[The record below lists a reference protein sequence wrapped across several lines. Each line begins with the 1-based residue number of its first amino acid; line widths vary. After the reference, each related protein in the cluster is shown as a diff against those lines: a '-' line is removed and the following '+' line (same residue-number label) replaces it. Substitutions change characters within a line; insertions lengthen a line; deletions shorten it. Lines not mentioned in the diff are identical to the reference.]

1 MVPKKID
8 KFRTKVYLLSKTLVL
23 DFSGFFKLPS
33 KPQQTRGLGYITEEV
48 CRVINHGRRRLV
60 SEVSP

>member
-23 DFSGFFKLPS
+23 EFSGFFKLPS
-33 KPQQTRGLGYITEEV
+33 KPQQTRGLGCITEEV
-48 CRVINHGRRRLV
+48 LRVITNGRRRPV

>member
-8 KFRTKVYLLSKTLVL
+8 KFKTKVYLLSKTLVL

-33 KPQQTRGLGYITEEV
+33 KPQQTRGLGYTREKV
-48 CRVINHGRRRLV
+48 LSVINHERRGLV